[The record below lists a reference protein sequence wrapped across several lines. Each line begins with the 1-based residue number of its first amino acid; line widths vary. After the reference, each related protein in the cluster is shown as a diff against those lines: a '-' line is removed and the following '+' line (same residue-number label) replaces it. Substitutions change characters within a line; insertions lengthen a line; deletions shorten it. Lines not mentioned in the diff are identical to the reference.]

1 MNDLLAVL
9 KLWGGI
15 KCWSHYLST
24 AALNNVRVQL
34 WKKKTDFQK
43 NCELVE
49 VSVASEVTN

>member
-1 MNDLLAVL
+1 MNDLAVL
-9 KLWGGI
+9 KLYGGI

-34 WKKKTDFQK
+34 WKKKTDFEK
-43 NCELVE
+43 NCELVG